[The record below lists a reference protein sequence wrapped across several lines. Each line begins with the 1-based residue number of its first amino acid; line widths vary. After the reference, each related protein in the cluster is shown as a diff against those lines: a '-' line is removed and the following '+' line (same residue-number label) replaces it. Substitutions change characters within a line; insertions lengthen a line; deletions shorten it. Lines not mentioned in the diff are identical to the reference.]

1 MYPTSTPPAPH
12 ARRRTLLTALAL
24 APLATLIPLAVRAET
39 SPTNVIDL
47 WKTRTCGCCGDWVK
61 HVEQNG
67 FTVRVHEV
75 DDTAPIRRRMG
86 IAQELG
92 SCHTGLVGGYAL
104 EGHVPA
110 SSIQRLLAEKPDA
123 VGLVVP
129 GMPVGSPGMD
139 GPVYQGQVQ
148 PYDVLLVRKWGQP
161 VVFDSFS

>member
-1 MYPTSTPPAPH
+1 MYPTASNPAPY

-24 APLATLIPLAVRAET
+24 APLATLVPLAVRAEA
-39 SPTNVIDL
+39 SPANVIDL

>member
-1 MYPTSTPPAPH
+1 MYPTSATPAPH

-24 APLATLIPLAVRAET
+24 APLATLVPLAVRAEA
-39 SPTNVIDL
+39 SPANVIDL

>member
-1 MYPTSTPPAPH
+1 MYPTSTTPAPH

-24 APLATLIPLAVRAET
+24 APLATLVPLAVRAEAG
-39 SPTNVIDL
+39 PANVIDL

>member
-39 SPTNVIDL
+39 SPANVIDL